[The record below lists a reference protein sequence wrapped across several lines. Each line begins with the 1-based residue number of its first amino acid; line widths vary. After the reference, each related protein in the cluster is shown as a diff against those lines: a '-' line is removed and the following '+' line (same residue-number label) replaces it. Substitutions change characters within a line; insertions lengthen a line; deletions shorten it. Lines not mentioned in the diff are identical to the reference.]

1 MDYEQTVMQIIASS
15 GEARSLSLKAVRT
28 ARGGSLEEAE
38 ALIKSAKE
46 SLTKAH
52 KVQTGLIQAEGRG
65 EKTEITLLMIHAQDH
80 LMNALTVREL
90 AVELIEEV
98 KERKA
103 LEDQLKGLVK

>member
-28 ARGGSLEEAE
+28 ARQGKLDEASD
-38 ALIKSAKE
+38 LIKQAKE

-52 KVQTGLIQAEGRG
+52 KVQTQLIQAEGRG
-65 EKTEITLLMIHAQDH
+65 EKTEITILLIHAQDH

-90 AVELIEEV
+90 IVELIEEI

-103 LEDQLKGLVK
+103 LEQQLKGSVS

>member
-1 MDYEQTVMQIIASS
+1 MDYEQMIMQIIASS

-28 ARGGSLEEAE
+28 ARGGAVTEALE
-38 ALIKSAKE
+38 LIKSAKE

-90 AVELIEEV
+90 AVELIEEI
-98 KERKA
+98 KERKIM
-103 LEDQLKGLVK
+103 EQEWKGTVN

>member
-1 MDYEQTVMQIIASS
+1 MDYEQTIMQIIASS

-28 ARGGSLEEAE
+28 ARTGNIEEAE
-38 ALIKSAKE
+38 EMIKNAKL

-103 LEDQLKGLVK
+103 LEQQLKGLVN